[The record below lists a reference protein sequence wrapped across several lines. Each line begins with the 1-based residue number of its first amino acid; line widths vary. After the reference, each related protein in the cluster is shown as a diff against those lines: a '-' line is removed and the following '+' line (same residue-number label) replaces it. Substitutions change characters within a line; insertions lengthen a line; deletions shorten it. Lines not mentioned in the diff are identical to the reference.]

1 MTIDKG
7 DLILQR
13 LERLRADVDDLK
25 ALGAE
30 MHQGLTT
37 LQVHLAAVRL
47 EQPLVGD
54 RVVSLDAARRQGK
67 RRTEPT
73 DDHGEDD

>member
-7 DLILQR
+7 DLILER
-13 LERLRADVDDLK
+13 LERLRAEVDDLK
-25 ALGAE
+25 TLGAE
-30 MHQGLTT
+30 MHQGLAT

-47 EQPLVGD
+47 EQPLVGE

-67 RRTEPT
+67 RRAGPT
-73 DDHGEDD
+73 DD